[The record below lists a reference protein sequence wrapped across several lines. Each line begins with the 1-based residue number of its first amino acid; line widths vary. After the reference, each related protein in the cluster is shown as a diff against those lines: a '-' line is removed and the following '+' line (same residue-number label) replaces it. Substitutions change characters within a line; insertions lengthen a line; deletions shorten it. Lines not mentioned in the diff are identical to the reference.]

1 MRNPKIGRE
10 AQKRGREAEERVIE
24 DLSRAGWRTKVSLEL
39 DHGRKTDVVAICPS
53 KEQFPIQVST
63 EDKSS
68 GERKRLARR
77 GIVSVSLR
85 TLNKDK
91 QTTPEFLCDQCPL
104 REHCD
109 ARVSTTLGATALTSM
124 RAK

>member
-1 MRNPKIGRE
+1 MCNPKIGLE
-10 AQKRGREAEERVIE
+10 AQKRGREAEERVIDE
-24 DLSRAGWRTKVSLEL
+24 LSRAGWGTEVSPEL
-39 DHGRKTDVVAICPS
+39 DHGRKTDAIAICPS
-53 KEQFPIQVST
+53 EKRFSLQVSVKG
-63 EDKSS
+63 KSLR
-68 GERKRLARR
+68 EQERLAKR

-85 TLNKDK
+85 TLNKNE
-91 QTTPEFLCDQCPL
+91 QTTPEFLCAQCPL